1 MNLQAKGHL
10 LKITQNEEGNL
21 AITLVF
27 SLLILILSMYATM
40 PSGFISSHNTANQI
54 RTETNIQLVE
64 YNLVAYL
71 NNPLIWQKTF
81 SSPLNSTLTSCFTD
95 STFDCPRTPLPLVIT
110 DEKGLPYYDASDP
123 NTGFDK
129 YGNFCSTFN
138 RPVEGLCKFQF
149 QISWTPQCPA
159 VGLCNAPPI
168 LVKFALIAHSDR
180 QTVQINP
187 VRYGYLM
194 RLN

>member
-1 MNLQAKGHL
+1 MNLQVKGHL
-10 LKITQNEEGNL
+10 LKVTQNEEGNL

-27 SLLILILSMYATM
+27 SLLILILSMYATL
-40 PSGFISSHNTANQI
+40 PSGFISSHNTAIQI

-64 YNLVAYL
+64 YNLIAYL
-71 NNPLIWQKTF
+71 NNPLIWQQTF
-81 SSPLNSTLTSCFTD
+81 SSALNTTLTPCFTD
-95 STFDCPRTPLPLVIT
+95 STFDCPKAALPLVIT

-123 NTGFDK
+123 HTGFDK

-138 RPVEGLCKFQF
+138 RLVEGLCQFQF
-149 QISWTPQCPA
+149 QITWTPQCPA
-159 VGLCNAPPI
+159 VGSCYSPPI
-168 LVKFALIAHSDR
+168 LVNFTLIAHGDNQS
-180 QTVQINP
+180 VQINP